1 MEILLILSK
10 PVPNHSPQVA
20 SLSDILQAE
29 DITSLQHL
37 QLFARTVVE
46 GFTTGHHASPHKGF
60 SVEFRQ
66 HRPYVQGDEIRRLD
80 WKVFGRSD
88 RFYIREYDEETN
100 LRATLVLDAS
110 GSMNYRGQKGVLKF
124 DYARKLAASLAY
136 LLMSQQDAVGL
147 VTFDTKLRENI
158 PCRTKITHLHL
169 LLDTMVKTAPRQD
182 TSLAPVIESLAQRLK
197 RRGLVILISD
207 FFDDA
212 AALLQ
217 SAGILR
223 RKGHEVIAIQLWDR
237 DEIDFAFGNW
247 ARFENLEDNED
258 FLLLDPAAVRLR
270 YLEAQ
275 KAFAEELKEGFRK
288 HQIDYLSLVT
298 DESHSQALR
307 NYLSL
312 RMR

>member
-1 MEILLILSK
+1 M
-10 PVPNHSPQVA
+10 A
-20 SLSDILQAE
+20 TLSDILHAE
-29 DITSLQHL
+29 DITSLQSL

-46 GFTTGHHASPHKGF
+46 GFTTGQHASPHKGF

-80 WKVFGRSD
+80 WKIFGRSD
-88 RFYIREYDEETN
+88 RFYIREFDEETN
-100 LRATLVLDAS
+100 LRATIVLDAS
-110 GSMNYRGQKGVLKF
+110 GSMGYRGQKGVLKF
-124 DYARKLAASLAY
+124 DYARKLTASLAY

-147 VTFDTKLRENI
+147 ITFDTKVRNII

-169 LLDTMVKTAPRQD
+169 LLETMVKTEPGSD

-207 FFDDA
+207 FFDDP

-217 SAGILR
+217 SIGILR
-223 RKGHEVIAIQLWDR
+223 KKGHEVIAIQLWDR
-237 DEIDFAFGNW
+237 DEIDFPFGNW
-247 ARFENLEDNED
+247 ARFENLENNDD
-258 FLLLDPAAVRLR
+258 FLLLDPATIRQR
-270 YLEAQ
+270 YIEAQ
-275 KAFAEELKEGFRK
+275 QNFAAQLKDGFRK
-288 HQIDYLSLVT
+288 HQVDYLSLPT
-298 DESHSQALR
+298 DESHSMALR

>member
-1 MEILLILSK
+1 M
-10 PVPNHSPQVA
+10 A
-20 SLSDILQAE
+20 TLSDILHAE

-100 LRATLVLDAS
+100 LRATIVLDAS
-110 GSMNYRGQKGVLKF
+110 GSMNYRGGKGILKF

-147 VTFDTKLRENI
+147 ITFDSKVRDMI
-158 PCRTKITHLHL
+158 PCHTKITHLHVL
-169 LLDTMVKTAPRQD
+169 LETMIKTEPGKD

-207 FFDDA
+207 FFDDPA
-212 AALLQ
+212 AILK
-217 SAGILR
+217 SVGILR
-223 RKGHEVIAIQLWDR
+223 RKGHEVIALQLWDR
-237 DEIDFAFGNW
+237 DEIDFPFGNW
-247 ARFENLEDNED
+247 ARFENLENDED
-258 FLLLDPAAVRLR
+258 FLLLDPATVRQR
-270 YLEAQ
+270 YIEVQ
-275 KAFAEELKEGFRK
+275 KQFATDLKEGFRK
-288 HQIDYLSLVT
+288 HQIDYLSLPT
-298 DESHSQALR
+298 DESHSMALR
-307 NYLSL
+307 NYLAL

>member
-1 MEILLILSK
+1 
-10 PVPNHSPQVA
+10 VA
-20 SLSDILQAE
+20 TLSDILHAE

-100 LRATLVLDAS
+100 LRATIVLDAS
-110 GSMNYRGQKGVLKF
+110 GSMNYRGSKGILKF

-147 VTFDTKLRENI
+147 VTFDSKVRDII

-169 LLDTMVKTAPRQD
+169 MLEAMVKTTPGKD

-207 FFDDA
+207 FFDDP

-217 SAGILR
+217 SIGVLR
-223 RKGHEVIAIQLWDR
+223 KKGHEVIALQLWDR
-237 DEIDFAFGNW
+237 DEIDFPFGNW
-247 ARFENLEDNED
+247 ARFENLENDDD
-258 FLLLDPAAVRLR
+258 FLLLDPATIRQR
-270 YLEAQ
+270 YIEVQ
-275 KAFAEELKEGFRK
+275 KNFAEQLKEGFRK
-288 HQIDYLSLVT
+288 HQVDYLSLPT
-298 DESHSQALR
+298 DESHSAALR
-307 NYLSL
+307 SYLAL

>member
-1 MEILLILSK
+1 
-10 PVPNHSPQVA
+10 
-20 SLSDILQAE
+20 
-29 DITSLQHL
+29 L

-100 LRATLVLDAS
+100 LRATIVLDAS
-110 GSMNYRGQKGVLKF
+110 GSMNYRGGKGILKF

-147 VTFDTKLRENI
+147 ITFDSKVREVI

-169 LLDTMVKTAPRQD
+169 LLEAMVKTTPGKD

-197 RRGLVILISD
+197 RRGLIILISD
-207 FFDDA
+207 FFDVP

-217 SAGILR
+217 SIGVLR
-223 RKGHEVIAIQLWDR
+223 KKGHEVIALQLWDR
-237 DEIDFAFGNW
+237 DEIDFPFGNW
-247 ARFENLEDNED
+247 ARFENLENDDD
-258 FLLLDPAAVRLR
+258 FLLLDPATVRQR
-270 YLEAQ
+270 YLEVQ
-275 KAFAEELKEGFRK
+275 KIFAEQLKDGFRK
-288 HQIDYLSLVT
+288 HQVDYLSLPT
-298 DESHSQALR
+298 DESHSAALR
-307 NYLSL
+307 SYLAL

>member
-1 MEILLILSK
+1 M
-10 PVPNHSPQVA
+10 A
-20 SLSDILQAE
+20 TLSDILQAE
-29 DITSLQHL
+29 DITSLQTL

-100 LRATLVLDAS
+100 LRATIVLDAS
-110 GSMNYRGQKGVLKF
+110 GSMNYRGGKGILKF

-147 VTFDTKLRENI
+147 VTFDSKVREVI

-169 LLDTMVKTAPRQD
+169 LLEAMVKTTPGKD

-197 RRGLVILISD
+197 RRGLIILISD
-207 FFDDA
+207 FFDVP

-217 SAGILR
+217 SIGVLR
-223 RKGHEVIAIQLWDR
+223 KKGHEVIALQLWDR
-237 DEIDFAFGNW
+237 DEIDFPFGNW
-247 ARFENLEDNED
+247 ARFENLENDDD
-258 FLLLDPAAVRLR
+258 FLLLDPATVRQR
-270 YLEAQ
+270 YLEVQ
-275 KAFAEELKEGFRK
+275 KIFAEQLKDGFRK
-288 HQIDYLSLVT
+288 HQVDYLSLPT
-298 DESHSQALR
+298 DESHSAALR
-307 NYLSL
+307 SYLAL

>member
-1 MEILLILSK
+1 M
-10 PVPNHSPQVA
+10 A
-20 SLSDILQAE
+20 ALSDILQAE
-29 DITSLQHL
+29 DITSLQAL

-100 LRATLVLDAS
+100 LRATIVLDAS
-110 GSMNYRGQKGVLKF
+110 GSMNYRGGKGILKF

-147 VTFDTKLRENI
+147 VTFDSKVRDII

-169 LLDTMVKTAPRQD
+169 MLEAMVKTTPGKD

-207 FFDDA
+207 FFDDP

-217 SAGILR
+217 SIGVLR
-223 RKGHEVIAIQLWDR
+223 KKGHEVIALQLWDR
-237 DEIDFAFGNW
+237 DEIDFPFGNW
-247 ARFENLEDNED
+247 ARFENLENDDD
-258 FLLLDPAAVRLR
+258 FLLLDPATIRQR
-270 YLEAQ
+270 YLEVQ
-275 KAFAEELKEGFRK
+275 KAFAEQLKDGFRK
-288 HQIDYLSLVT
+288 HQVDYLSLPT
-298 DESHSQALR
+298 DESHSAALR
-307 NYLSL
+307 SYLAL

>member
-1 MEILLILSK
+1 M
-10 PVPNHSPQVA
+10 A
-20 SLSDILQAE
+20 TLSDILQAE

-100 LRATLVLDAS
+100 LRATIVLDAS
-110 GSMNYRGQKGVLKF
+110 GSMGYRGQKGILKF

-147 VTFDTKLRENI
+147 VTFDTKVRDII

-169 LLDTMVKTAPRQD
+169 LLEAMVKTTPGKD
-182 TSLAPVIESLAQRLK
+182 TSLAPVLESLAQRLK

-207 FFDDA
+207 FFDEP
-212 AALLQ
+212 AALLR
-217 SAGILR
+217 AIGVLR
-223 RKGHEVIAIQLWDR
+223 KKGHEVIALQLWDR
-237 DEIDFAFGNW
+237 DEIDFSFGNW
-247 ARFENLEDNED
+247 ARFENLENDDD
-258 FLLLDPAAVRLR
+258 FLLLDPATIRQR
-270 YLEAQ
+270 YMEVQQSFAAQ
-275 KAFAEELKEGFRK
+275 LKDGFRK
-288 HQIDYLSLVT
+288 HQVDYLSLPT
-298 DESHSQALR
+298 DESHSAALR
-307 NYLSL
+307 SYLAL

>member
-1 MEILLILSK
+1 
-10 PVPNHSPQVA
+10 VA
-20 SLSDILQAE
+20 TLSDILQAE

-100 LRATLVLDAS
+100 LRATIVLDAS
-110 GSMNYRGQKGVLKF
+110 GSMNYRGGKGVLKF

-147 VTFDTKLRENI
+147 ITFDSKVREVI

-169 LLDTMVKTAPRQD
+169 MLEAMVKTTPGKD

-207 FFDDA
+207 FFDDP

-217 SAGILR
+217 SIGVLR
-223 RKGHEVIAIQLWDR
+223 KKGHEVIALQLWDR
-237 DEIDFAFGNW
+237 DEIDFPFGNW
-247 ARFENLEDNED
+247 ARFENLENDDD
-258 FLLLDPAAVRLR
+258 FLLLDPATVRQR
-270 YLEAQ
+270 YLEVQ
-275 KAFAEELKEGFRK
+275 KNFAEQLKDGFRK
-288 HQIDYLSLVT
+288 HQVDYLSLPT
-298 DESHSQALR
+298 DESHSAALR
-307 NYLSL
+307 SYLAL

>member
-1 MEILLILSK
+1 M
-10 PVPNHSPQVA
+10 A
-20 SLSDILQAE
+20 TLSDILQAE
-29 DITSLQHL
+29 DITSLQNL

-46 GFTTGHHASPHKGF
+46 GFTTGQHASPHKGF

-100 LRATLVLDAS
+100 LRATIVLDAS
-110 GSMNYRGQKGVLKF
+110 GSMGYRGQKGIMKF

-147 VTFDTKLRENI
+147 ITFDSKVRDII

-169 LLDTMVKTAPRQD
+169 MLESLVKTEPGKD

-197 RRGLVILISD
+197 RRGLIILISD
-207 FFDDA
+207 FFDDP
-212 AALLQ
+212 AALLR
-217 SAGILR
+217 SIGVLR
-223 RKGHEVIAIQLWDR
+223 KKGHEIIALQLWDR
-237 DEIDFAFGNW
+237 DEIDFPFGNW
-247 ARFENLEDNED
+247 ARFENLEDDEE
-258 FLLLDPAAVRLR
+258 FLLLDPATIRQR
-270 YLEAQ
+270 YIEVQ
-275 KAFAEELKEGFRK
+275 KAFAEQLKDGFRK
-288 HQIDYLSLVT
+288 HQVDYLSLPT
-298 DESHSQALR
+298 DESHSMALR
-307 NYLSL
+307 NYLAL

>member
-1 MEILLILSK
+1 
-10 PVPNHSPQVA
+10 VA
-20 SLSDILQAE
+20 TLSDILHAE

-100 LRATLVLDAS
+100 LRATIVLDAS
-110 GSMNYRGQKGVLKF
+110 GSMNYTRQKGILKF

-147 VTFDTKLRENI
+147 VTFDSKVATSF
-158 PCRTKITHLHL
+158 P
-169 LLDTMVKTAPRQD
+169 TAPRSRIC
-182 TSLAPVIESLAQRLK
+182 TCCSKRWSKPSLARTPASLPSSNPSPSASNAA
-197 RRGLVILISD
+197 GLVILISD
-207 FFDDA
+207 FFDDP

-217 SAGILR
+217 VHR
-223 RKGHEVIAIQLWDR
+223 RTAQKRPRSHRPPALGSRRDR
-237 DEIDFAFGNW
+237 FPFGNW
-247 ARFENLEDNED
+247 ARFENLENDDD
-258 FLLLDPAAVRLR
+258 FLLLDPATIRQR
-270 YLEAQ
+270 Y
-275 KAFAEELKEGFRK
+275 
-288 HQIDYLSLVT
+288 H
-298 DESHSQALR
+298 
-307 NYLSL
+307 
-312 RMR
+312 

>member
-1 MEILLILSK
+1 
-10 PVPNHSPQVA
+10 VA
-20 SLSDILQAE
+20 TLSDILQAE
-29 DITSLQHL
+29 DITSLQTL

-100 LRATLVLDAS
+100 LRATIVLDAS
-110 GSMNYRGQKGVLKF
+110 GSMNYRGGKGILKF

-147 VTFDTKLRENI
+147 VTFDSKVREVI

-169 LLDTMVKTAPRQD
+169 LLEAMVKTTPGQD

-197 RRGLVILISD
+197 RRGLVVLISD
-207 FFDDA
+207 FFDDPT
-212 AALLQ
+212 ALLQ
-217 SAGILR
+217 SIGVLR
-223 RKGHEVIAIQLWDR
+223 KKGHEVIALQLWDR
-237 DEIDFAFGNW
+237 DEIDFPFGNW
-247 ARFENLEDNED
+247 ARFENLENDDD
-258 FLLLDPAAVRLR
+258 FLLLDPATVRQR
-270 YLEAQ
+270 YLEVQ
-275 KAFAEELKEGFRK
+275 KIFAEQLKDGFRK
-288 HQIDYLSLVT
+288 HQVDYLSLPT
-298 DESHSQALR
+298 DESHSAALR
-307 NYLSL
+307 SYLAL

>member
-1 MEILLILSK
+1 M
-10 PVPNHSPQVA
+10 A
-20 SLSDILQAE
+20 TLSDILQAE

-100 LRATLVLDAS
+100 LRATIVLDAS
-110 GSMNYRGQKGVLKF
+110 GSMGYRGQQGILKF

-147 VTFDTKLRENI
+147 VTFDTKVREII

-169 LLDTMVKTAPRQD
+169 LLEAMVKTVPGKD

-207 FFDDA
+207 FFDDP
-212 AALLQ
+212 AALLR
-217 SAGILR
+217 SIGVLR
-223 RKGHEVIAIQLWDR
+223 KKGHEVIALQLWDR
-237 DEIDFAFGNW
+237 DELDFSFGNW
-247 ARFENLEDNED
+247 ARFENLENDDD
-258 FLLLDPAAVRLR
+258 FLLLDPATIRQR
-270 YLEAQ
+270 YMEVQ
-275 KAFAEELKEGFRK
+275 KNFAEQLKDGFRK
-288 HQIDYLSLVT
+288 HQVDYLSLPT
-298 DESHSQALR
+298 DESHSLALR
-307 NYLSL
+307 NYLAL

>member
-1 MEILLILSK
+1 M
-10 PVPNHSPQVA
+10 A
-20 SLSDILQAE
+20 TLSDILQAE

-80 WKVFGRSD
+80 WKIFGRTD
-88 RFYIREYDEETN
+88 RFYIREFDEETN
-100 LRATLVLDAS
+100 LRATIVLDAS

-147 VTFDTKLRENI
+147 VTFDSKVRDII
-158 PCRTKITHLHL
+158 PCRTKISHLHL
-169 LLDTMVKTAPRQD
+169 MLETMVNTEPGKD

-207 FFDDA
+207 FFDDP
-212 AALLQ
+212 AALLR
-217 SAGILR
+217 AIGILR
-223 RKGHEVIAIQLWDR
+223 QKGHEVIALQLWDR
-237 DEIDFAFGNW
+237 DEIDFPFGNW
-247 ARFENLEDNED
+247 ARFENLENDDD
-258 FLLLDPAAVRLR
+258 FLLLDPATIRQR
-270 YLEAQ
+270 YLEVQ
-275 KAFAEELKEGFRK
+275 KNFAEQLKDGFRR
-288 HQIDYLSLVT
+288 HQVDYLSLPT
-298 DESHSQALR
+298 DESHSAALR
-307 NYLSL
+307 SYLAL

>member
-1 MEILLILSK
+1 M
-10 PVPNHSPQVA
+10 A
-20 SLSDILQAE
+20 TLSDILHAE

-100 LRATLVLDAS
+100 LRATIVLDAS

-147 VTFDTKLRENI
+147 VTFDSKVRDII

-169 LLDTMVKTAPRQD
+169 LLEAMVKTTPGKD

-207 FFDDA
+207 FFDDP

-217 SAGILR
+217 SIGVLR
-223 RKGHEVIAIQLWDR
+223 KKGHEVIALQLWDR
-237 DEIDFAFGNW
+237 DEIDFPFGNW
-247 ARFENLEDNED
+247 ARFENLENDDD
-258 FLLLDPAAVRLR
+258 FLLLDPATIRQR
-270 YLEAQ
+270 YIEVQ
-275 KAFAEELKEGFRK
+275 KNFAEQLKEGFRK
-288 HQIDYLSLVT
+288 HQVDYLSLPT
-298 DESHSQALR
+298 DESHSAALR
-307 NYLSL
+307 SYLAL

>member
-1 MEILLILSK
+1 M
-10 PVPNHSPQVA
+10 A
-20 SLSDILQAE
+20 TLSDILHAE
-29 DITSLQHL
+29 DITSLQQL

-100 LRATLVLDAS
+100 LRATIVLDAS
-110 GSMNYRGQKGVLKF
+110 GSMNYRGGKGVLKF

-147 VTFDTKLRENI
+147 VTFDSELRENI

-169 LLDTMVKTAPRQD
+169 LLEAMVKTTPGRD

-197 RRGLVILISD
+197 RRGLVIIISD
-207 FFDDA
+207 FFDDP
-212 AALLQ
+212 AALLK
-217 SAGILR
+217 SIGILR
-223 RKGHEVIAIQLWDR
+223 KKGHEIIALQLWDR
-237 DEIDFAFGNW
+237 DEIDFPFGNW
-247 ARFENLEDNED
+247 ARFENLENDDD
-258 FLLLDPAAVRLR
+258 FLLLDPATIRQR
-270 YLEAQ
+270 YIEVQ
-275 KAFAEELKEGFRK
+275 KNFAEQLKDGFRK
-288 HQIDYLSLVT
+288 HQVDYLSLPT
-298 DESHSQALR
+298 DESHSMALR
-307 NYLSL
+307 NYLAL

>member
-1 MEILLILSK
+1 
-10 PVPNHSPQVA
+10 VA
-20 SLSDILQAE
+20 ALSDILQAE

-110 GSMNYRGQKGVLKF
+110 GSMNYRGQKGVHKF

-147 VTFDTKLRENI
+147 VTFDSKLRDNI

-169 LLDTMVKTAPRQD
+169 LLETMIKTQPGKD
-182 TSLAPVIESLAQRLK
+182 TSLAPVIESLAQRLS

-207 FFDDA
+207 FFDDPA
-212 AALLQ
+212 T
-217 SAGILR
+217 ILKACGVLR
-223 RKGHEVIAIQLWDR
+223 KKGHEIIALQLWDR
-237 DEIDFAFGNW
+237 DEIDFPFGNW
-247 ARFENLEDNED
+247 ARFENLENNDD
-258 FLLLDPAAVRLR
+258 FLLLDPATIRQR
-270 YLEAQ
+270 YIETQ
-275 KAFAEELKEGFRK
+275 KQFATDLKEGFRK
-288 HQIDYLSLVT
+288 HQIDYLSLPT
-298 DESHSQALR
+298 DESHALALR
-307 NYLSL
+307 NYLAL
-312 RMR
+312 RLR

>member
-1 MEILLILSK
+1 M
-10 PVPNHSPQVA
+10 A
-20 SLSDILQAE
+20 TLSDILHAE
-29 DITSLQHL
+29 DITSLQSL

-46 GFTTGHHASPHKGF
+46 GFTTGQHASPHKGF

-80 WKVFGRSD
+80 WKIFGRTD
-88 RFYIREYDEETN
+88 RFYIREFDEETN

-110 GSMNYRGQKGVLKF
+110 GSMGYRGQKGILKF

-147 VTFDTKLRENI
+147 ITFDAKVRDII
-158 PCRTKITHLHL
+158 PCRTKISHLHL
-169 LLDTMVKTAPRQD
+169 MLETMVKTEPGKD
-182 TSLAPVIESLAQRLK
+182 TSLAPVLESLAQRLK

-207 FFDDA
+207 FFDDP

-217 SAGILR
+217 AIGVLR
-223 RKGHEVIAIQLWDR
+223 KKGHEIIALQLWDR
-237 DEIDFAFGNW
+237 DEIDFPFGNW
-247 ARFENLEDNED
+247 ARFENLENDDD
-258 FLLLDPAAVRLR
+258 FLLLDPATIRQR
-270 YLEAQ
+270 YIEAQ
-275 KAFAEELKEGFRK
+275 QNFAAQLKDGFRR
-288 HQIDYLSLVT
+288 HQVDYLSLPT
-298 DESHSQALR
+298 DESHSAALR

>member
-1 MEILLILSK
+1 M
-10 PVPNHSPQVA
+10 A
-20 SLSDILQAE
+20 TLSDILQAE
-29 DITSLQHL
+29 DITSLQTL

-100 LRATLVLDAS
+100 LRATIVLDAS
-110 GSMNYRGQKGVLKF
+110 GSMNYRGGKGILKF

-147 VTFDTKLRENI
+147 VTFDSKVREVI

-169 LLDTMVKTAPRQD
+169 LLEAMVKTTPGQD

-207 FFDDA
+207 FFDDPT
-212 AALLQ
+212 ALLQ
-217 SAGILR
+217 SIGVLR
-223 RKGHEVIAIQLWDR
+223 KKGHEVIALQLWDR
-237 DEIDFAFGNW
+237 DEIDFPFGNW
-247 ARFENLEDNED
+247 ARFENLENDDD
-258 FLLLDPAAVRLR
+258 FLLLDPATVRQR
-270 YLEAQ
+270 YLEVQ
-275 KAFAEELKEGFRK
+275 KIFAEQLKDGFRK
-288 HQIDYLSLVT
+288 HQVDYLSLPT
-298 DESHSQALR
+298 DESHSAALR
-307 NYLSL
+307 SYLAL